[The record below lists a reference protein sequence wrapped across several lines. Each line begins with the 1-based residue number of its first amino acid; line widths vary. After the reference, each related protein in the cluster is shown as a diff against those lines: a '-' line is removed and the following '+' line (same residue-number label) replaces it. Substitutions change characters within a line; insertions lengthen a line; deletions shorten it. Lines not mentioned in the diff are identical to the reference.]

1 MRKENEKVRRIIAAA
16 VALVTMVTACGSPT
30 PKTIA
35 TEKEKIGNLTIE
47 APTGW
52 DKDVSDEGSYT
63 SYLYSKSTGD
73 DTDAVLT
80 IYYDKEPSDSISIS
94 DFDWT
99 FEEFHQGLNVVY
111 TDIDDNFL
119 GDKPIRIGHGTWS
132 YDDGDKAYNLTTVA
146 MYDADYKRIEV
157 NYVYLD
163 SLANEGYASY
173 ADTLVDTME
182 LIYDYS

>member
-1 MRKENEKVRRIIAAA
+1 MRRIIAAA

-73 DTDAVLT
+73 DADAVLT
-80 IYYDKEPSDSISIS
+80 IYYYKEPSDSISIS
-94 DFDWT
+94 DFDGT
-99 FEEFHQGLNVVY
+99 FEEFHLGINIVY

-119 GDKPIRIGHGTWS
+119 GDKPIRIGRGTWTN
-132 YDDGDKAYNLTTVA
+132 DDDDTTYNLTTVA

>member
-35 TEKEKIGNLTIE
+35 TEKEKIGNLTIV
-47 APTGW
+47 APTEW
-52 DKDVSDEGSYT
+52 DKDVSDEGTYT

-80 IYYDKEPSDSISIS
+80 IYYYKEPSDSISIA
-94 DFDWT
+94 DFDDR
-99 FEEFHQGLNVVY
+99 FEEFHQGLNIVY
-111 TDIDDNFL
+111 MDIDDNFL
-119 GDKPIRIGHGTWS
+119 GDKPIRIGRGTWS
-132 YDDGDKAYNLTTVA
+132 YDDNDKAYNLTTVA
-146 MYDADYKRIEV
+146 MYDADCREVVV
-157 NYVYLD
+157 NYMYLD
-163 SLANEGYASY
+163 SLADEGYASY

>member
-63 SYLYSKSTGD
+63 SYLYGKSTGD
-73 DTDAVLT
+73 DADAVLT
-80 IYYDKEPSDSISIS
+80 IYYYKEPSDSISIS
-94 DFDWT
+94 DFDGT
-99 FEEFHQGLNVVY
+99 FEEFHLGINIVY

-119 GDKPIRIGHGTWS
+119 GDKPIRIGRGTWTN
-132 YDDGDKAYNLTTVA
+132 DDDDTTYNLTTVA

>member
-1 MRKENEKVRRIIAAA
+1 MRRIIAAA

-73 DTDAVLT
+73 DADAVLT
-80 IYYDKEPSDSISIS
+80 IYYYKEPSDSISIS
-94 DFDWT
+94 DFDGT
-99 FEEFHQGLNVVY
+99 FEEFHLGINIVY

-119 GDKPIRIGHGTWS
+119 GDKPIRIGRGTWTN
-132 YDDGDKAYNLTTVA
+132 DDDDTTYNLTTIA